1 MSTPT
6 LHDDRVEKMRMS
18 VMHRVD
24 QDVTRRGRRARTTI
38 GLAAA
43 SVLVVGLG
51 GYAVESLSS
60 DQQLSSAP
68 DQSAGGASASR
79 DAAAPER
86 TRLDAAPQDGRSLR
100 NEQGAEADVDR
111 QVVTTGSASVTVTR
125 PRSTVQQLSTWVES
139 IGGRIDDRSESG
151 RGDDA
156 SASVTVRVPSAKVT
170 ATIDRLDS
178 YGTVDD
184 VSLQNTDVTAEAR
197 DLDARIDA
205 LRLSIDRLTAILG
218 SATSSRDVI
227 QAESALTDRQKQ
239 LESLQAE
246 RKGIAD
252 QVSLST
258 ITITFSQR
266 ATADSV
272 EPGGFTG
279 GLRDG
284 WNGLVGAV
292 NRGVEVVGVLLPWA
306 AIAAVGL
313 LVVRLVRRRR
323 RSWN

>member
-6 LHDDRVEKMRMS
+6 LHDDRVDKMRMS

-38 GLAAA
+38 GLTAA

-51 GYAVESLSS
+51 GYAISS
-60 DQQLSSAP
+60 VGDGDQVSGISDSSSGGSSAADAP
-68 DQSAGGASASR
+68 VPERADAGASEDSNGSLKQVVP
-79 DAAAPER
+79 DA
-86 TRLDAAPQDGRSLR
+86 
-100 NEQGAEADVDR
+100 DR
-111 QVVTTGSASVTVTR
+111 QVITTGTIRATVAR
-125 PRSTVQQLSTWVES
+125 PSTTAQQLSTWVES
-139 IGGRIDDRSESG
+139 VGGRIDDRSENGS
-151 RGDDA
+151 GDDG
-156 SASVTVRVPSAKVT
+156 SASLTVRVPSDQVT
-170 ATIDRLDS
+170 ATVERLRM

-184 VSLQNTDVTAEAR
+184 VSLQNSDVTAAAK

-205 LRLSIDRLTAILG
+205 LRVSIDRLEAIMAGAG
-218 SATSSRDVI
+218 SSKEVI
-227 QAESALTDRQKQ
+227 QAEDALTQRQEQ
-239 LESLQAE
+239 LESLEAE
-246 RKGIAD
+246 RTSIAD

-258 ITITFSQR
+258 LSIDLSHQ

-292 NRGVEVVGVLLPWA
+292 NNVVEVAGVLLPWA
-306 AIAAVGL
+306 AAGVVLVSAAWL
-313 LVVRLVRRRR
+313 IRRRR
-323 RSWN
+323 GSWN